1 MADMDNG
8 RVLYVKSG
16 CPWCTEVL
24 EYLGRNGIG
33 VEVVDVSR
41 NAAAMAEMISL
52 SGQRNAPTMNWE
64 GEVLADFGVDELV
77 PFLAGKI

>member
-41 NAAAMAEMISL
+41 NAAAMAAMISL
-52 SGQRNAPTMNWE
+52 SGQRKAPTMNWE

>member
-1 MADMDNG
+1 MADMDNV

-24 EYLGRNGIG
+24 EYLGRKGIC

-41 NAAAMAEMISL
+41 NAAAMAAMISL
-52 SGQRNAPTMNWE
+52 SGQRKAPTMNWE

>member
-1 MADMDNG
+1 MDNG

-52 SGQRNAPTMNWE
+52 SGQRKAPTMNWE